1 MTGLNNQSYLFE
13 CHNHLPRNR
22 ININFKT
29 ENKENVVRFE
39 VIRRPT
45 NDETNKDK
53 DTNKQKSSV
62 GHIILTSSNLLN
74 LGLCLDNLVEPIS
87 SKCPID

>member
-1 MTGLNNQSYLFE
+1 MSQELFS
-13 CHNHLPRNR
+13 PKPNR
-22 ININFKT
+22 VQRTTNNFKT

-53 DTNKQKSSV
+53 DNKQTKIVRGS
-62 GHIILTSSNLLN
+62 HNTYITSSIES
-74 LGLCLDNLVEPIS
+74 VVVP
-87 SKCPID
+87 